1 MKISSLSIFCL
12 PLALVVLPGTLQAQA
27 QAGNPTADIQALRT
41 QIEALKTDYQARI
54 ESLEKQL
61 EEVQAQLLRLPEP
74 ETTAPV
80 AAAASA
86 QVSPGALNPA
96 ISVVS
101 NFLGR
106 ADNQKVFLDG
116 TPTRID
122 NTFNLREA
130 EIDMRVPVDP
140 YADAVLITSF
150 ESEVPGQFTASVEE
164 GYVNIRKLPFMPS
177 PLGLKFQI
185 GRFRPAF
192 GKFNT
197 LHTHDLPQST
207 RSLLTEEFLGDE
219 GFISQGVSTDFFL
232 PTPWNEN
239 ESLNARLQVLT
250 GGDVAI
256 SPDWN
261 HRMAYLGNI
270 RWFKTIA
277 GTHNT
282 EVGWSSY
289 WHPGTSTT
297 PIARMHAIDFMYRW
311 KPFRQGEWKSYLLG
325 GELMFSDP
333 VASPSEDGVV
343 QRPKG
348 VSVFTQWQF
357 DRRKYGGVRFDYTTM
372 IQDPALQRKSAT
384 PYFSYYF
391 SEFLRLRLNFER
403 RWSEIPTEDHRNT
416 FYAELN
422 WIFGSHPPEPFWVNK

>member
-1 MKISSLSIFCL
+1 MKFSSLSISCL
-12 PLALVVLPGTLQAQA
+12 VLAFMVLPAALQAQT
-27 QAGNPTADIQALRT
+27 QNPNADIQALRT
-41 QIEALKTDYQARI
+41 QLEALKTEYQARI

-61 EEVQAQLLRLPEP
+61 EEVQAQMLRLPEA
-74 ETTAPV
+74 APAAV
-80 AAAASA
+80 AAAATP
-86 QVSPGALNPA
+86 VSPGALNPA

-106 ADNQKVFLDG
+106 ADNQKVFLEG

-140 YADAVLITSF
+140 YSDAVLITSF

-164 GYVNIRKLPFMPS
+164 GYINIRKLPFLTTS
-177 PLGLKFQI
+177 PLGLKFQV

-192 GKFNT
+192 GKFNL

-207 RSLLTEEFLGDE
+207 RSLLTEEFLGEE
-219 GFISQGVSTDFFL
+219 GFISQGVSTDFYV
-232 PTPWNEN
+232 PTPWSDT

-261 HRMAYLGNI
+261 HRMAYLGNL
-270 RWFKTIA
+270 RWFKTIG

-325 GELMFSDP
+325 GEVMFSDA
-333 VASPSEDGVV
+333 VDSPSAGDSR
-343 QRPKG
+343 RPKG
-348 VSVFTQWQF
+348 TSVFTQWQF
-357 DRRKYGGVRFDYTTM
+357 DRRKYAGVRFDYTTTLA
-372 IQDPALQRKSAT
+372 DPALQRKSVT

-391 SEFLRLRLNFER
+391 SEFLRMRLNFER
-403 RWSEIPTEDHRNT
+403 RWSEIVTEDHRNT
-416 FYAELN
+416 FFAELN

>member
-1 MKISSLSIFCL
+1 MKFSSLSIFCL
-12 PLALVVLPGTLQAQA
+12 ALVFMALPAILQAQT
-27 QAGNPTADIQALRT
+27 QSPNADIQALRT
-41 QIEALKTDYQARI
+41 QIEALKTEYQARI

-61 EEVQAQLLRLPEP
+61 EEVQAQMLRVPD
-74 ETTAPV
+74 TTAPAAV
-80 AAAASA
+80 AAPATAA
-86 QVSPGALNPA
+86 SPGALNPA

-106 ADNQKVFLDG
+106 ADNQKVFLEG

-140 YADAVLITSF
+140 YSDAVLITSF

-164 GYVNIRKLPFMPS
+164 GYINIRKLPFMSSS
-177 PLGLKFQI
+177 PLGLKFQV

-192 GKFNT
+192 GKFNL
-197 LHTHDLPQST
+197 LHMHDLPQST
-207 RSLLTEEFLGDE
+207 RSLLTEEFLGDD
-219 GFISQGVSTDFFL
+219 GFISQGVSTDFYI
-232 PTPWNEN
+232 PTPWSDT
-239 ESLNARLQVLT
+239 ESLNARLQVIT

-261 HRMAYLGNI
+261 HRMAYLGNL

-289 WHPGTSTT
+289 WHPGTATT

-325 GELMFSDP
+325 GEVMFSDP
-333 VASPSEDGVV
+333 VDSATAGDVR
-343 QRPKG
+343 RPKG
-348 VSVFTQWQF
+348 TSVFTQWQF
-357 DRRKYGGVRFDYTTM
+357 DRRKYGGVRFDYTTT
-372 IQDPALQRKSAT
+372 IADPALQRKSVT

-391 SEFLRLRLNFER
+391 SEFLRMRLNFER
-403 RWSEIPTEDHRNT
+403 RWSDIATEDHRNT
-416 FYAELN
+416 LFAELN

>member
-12 PLALVVLPGTLQAQA
+12 LLALTALPITLHA
-27 QAGNPTADIQALRT
+27 QAGNTNADIQALRA
-41 QIEALKTDYQARI
+41 QLDALKTEYQARI
-54 ESLEKQL
+54 TSLEKQL
-61 EEVQAQLLRLPEP
+61 EEVQAQMLRLPEP
-74 ETTAPV
+74 DAAAPP
-80 AAAASA
+80 AAASNA
-86 QVSPGALNPA
+86 PVSPGALNPA
-96 ISVVS
+96 ISVAA

-106 ADNQKVFLDG
+106 ADNQKVFLEG

-122 NTFNLREA
+122 NTWNLREA

-140 YADAVLITSF
+140 YSDAVLITSL
-150 ESEVPGQFTASVEE
+150 ESDVPGHFITSVEE
-164 GYVNIRKLPFMPS
+164 GYINIRKLPFINL
-177 PLGLKFQI
+177 PLGTKFQV
-185 GRFRPAF
+185 GRFRPSF

-207 RSLLTEEFLGDE
+207 RSLLTEEFLGED
-219 GFISQGVSTDFFL
+219 GFISQGISTDFFI
-232 PTPWNEN
+232 PTPWSEN
-239 ESLNARLQVLT
+239 ESLNAKVQVLT

-261 HRMAYLGNI
+261 HRMAYLGTL
-270 RWFKTIA
+270 RWFKTIS

-282 EVGWSSY
+282 ELGWSSY
-289 WHPGTSTT
+289 WHPGTETT

-325 GELMFSDP
+325 GEIMFSDP
-333 VASPSEDGVV
+333 VKSASEPGLE

-348 VSVFTQWQF
+348 TSVFTQWQF
-357 DRRKYGGVRFDYTTM
+357 DRRKYAGVRFDYTTT
-372 IQDPALQRKSAT
+372 IEDPALQRKSVT

-391 SEFLRLRLNFER
+391 SEFLRLRFDFER
-403 RWSEIPTEDHRNT
+403 RWSDISSEDHRNT
-416 FYAELN
+416 LFAELN

>member
-1 MKISSLSIFCL
+1 MKVSSLSVFCL
-12 PLALVVLPGTLQAQA
+12 HLALLVLPATLQAQA
-27 QAGNPTADIQALRT
+27 VPQADIQALRT
-41 QIEALKTDYQARI
+41 QIEALKTEYQARI

-61 EEVQAQLLRLPEP
+61 ADVQAQMLRLPEP
-74 ETTAPV
+74 ETAP
-80 AAAASA
+80 AAAATTA
-86 QVSPGALNPA
+86 PVSPGALNPA
-96 ISVVS
+96 ISVAA

-106 ADNQKVFLDG
+106 ADNQKVFLEG
-116 TPTRID
+116 GPTRVD

-140 YADAVLITSF
+140 FSDAVLITSL
-150 ESEVPGQFTASVEE
+150 ESESPGVFNTSVEE
-164 GYVNIRKLPFMPS
+164 GYINIRKLPFMSSS

-185 GRFRPAF
+185 GRFRPSF

-219 GFISQGVSTDFFL
+219 GFISQGVSTDFYI
-232 PTPWNEN
+232 PTPWSET

-256 SPDWN
+256 SPDSN
-261 HRMAYLGNI
+261 HRMAYLGNL

-289 WHPGTSTT
+289 WHPGRDTT
-297 PIARMHAIDFMYRW
+297 TIARMHSIDFMYRW

-325 GELMFSDP
+325 GEVMFSDP
-333 VASPSEDGVV
+333 VDSPTAGEAR
-343 QRPKG
+343 RPKG
-348 VSVFTQWQF
+348 TSVFTQWQF
-357 DRRKYGGVRFDYTTM
+357 DRRKYAGVRFDYTTTLA
-372 IQDPALQRKSAT
+372 DPALQRKSVT

-403 RWSEIPTEDHRNT
+403 RWSELPTEDHRNT
-416 FYAELN
+416 FYTELN

>member
-12 PLALVVLPGTLQAQA
+12 MALPVMSQAQ
-27 QAGNPTADIQALRT
+27 GTPNADIQALRA
-41 QIEALKTDYQARI
+41 QIEALKTEYQGRI
-54 ESLEKQL
+54 ASLEKQL

-74 ETTAPV
+74 EAAP
-80 AAAASA
+80 AAAPTSA
-86 QVSPGALNPA
+86 PVSPGILNPA
-96 ISVVS
+96 ISVAA

-106 ADNQKVFLDG
+106 ADNQKVFLDNS
-116 TPTRID
+116 PTRID

-140 YADAVLITSF
+140 FADAVLITSL
-150 ESEVPGQFTASVEE
+150 ESESPGVFDTSIEE

-177 PLGLKFQI
+177 PLGLKFQV
-185 GRFRPAF
+185 GRFRPSF

-207 RSLLTEEFLGDE
+207 RSLLTEEFLGEE
-219 GFISQGVSTDFFL
+219 GFISQGVSTDFYL
-232 PTPWNEN
+232 PTPWSEN

-256 SPDWN
+256 SPESN
-261 HRMAYLGNI
+261 HRMAYLGNL

-282 EVGWSSY
+282 ELGWSSY

-297 PIARMHAIDFMYRW
+297 PIARMHSVDFMYRW
-311 KPFRQGEWKSYLLG
+311 KPFRQGEWKSYLFG

-333 VASPSEDGVV
+333 VESPSTGEA

-348 VSVFTQWQF
+348 VSAFTQWQF
-357 DRRKYGGVRFDYTTM
+357 DRRKYGGVRFDYTST
-372 IQDPALQRKSAT
+372 IADPALQRKSVT

-391 SEFLRLRLNFER
+391 SEFLRLRFNFER
-403 RWSEIPTEDHRNT
+403 RWSEISTENHRNT
-416 FYAELN
+416 FYTELN